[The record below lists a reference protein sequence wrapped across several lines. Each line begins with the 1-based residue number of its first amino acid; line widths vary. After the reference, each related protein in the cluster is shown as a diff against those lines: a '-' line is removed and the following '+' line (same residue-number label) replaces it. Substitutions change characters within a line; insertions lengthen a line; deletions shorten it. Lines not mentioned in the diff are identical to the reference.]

1 MKNELTHY
9 GILGMKWGQRRYQ
22 NKNGTLTPL
31 GKKRNRTRDVADIGK
46 EEPKKRKK
54 KKLSEMSD
62 EELQARIERM
72 KKEKEY
78 LDLSK
83 ATGHKTVS
91 KGRKFVDLLG
101 DSSYRIIQKSYENIG
116 TQAVAYLGG
125 VAVNKMAGNEIVNP
139 KKGQK
144 DK

>member
-9 GILGMKWGQRRYQ
+9 GVLGMKWGRRRYQ

-31 GKKRNRTRDVADIGK
+31 GKKRNRTRDAADIKK

>member
-31 GKKRNRTRDVADIGK
+31 GKKRNRTRDVADIVK